1 MNPRKTSYKE
11 IFELIPGIEK
21 ACLEMGVN
29 IHSKSALGK
38 CIEAT
43 KKINNA
49 WESGDKTIS
58 NSPDFFDLLD
68 GMHLCGIIGTSI
80 KLFRDQTGFKDKIEL
95 LTKDELNFNISIHS
109 SSRNLLSEIII
120 ANTFKRINWQVN
132 WEEPDLIVEH
142 RVNNHTIRFAIACKM
157 LESINNLEKLLSK
170 AKKQIHN
177 NTSSA
182 VGVLKGLVAVDLSQ
196 IFNNNVLR
204 TLEFKDG
211 PSITKIL
218 ADDLQRFEKNHKRL
232 FDKLKSSNE
241 IIGLLLYSLN
251 SCVIRQGSPLP
262 HSVTQ
267 LNIHPFRSDNSV
279 YTATL
284 KMLPNLIE
292 Q

>member
-1 MNPRKTSYKE
+1 MNPNKTSYKE

-21 ACLEMGVN
+21 ACHETGVN

-49 WESGDKTIS
+49 WENSDTAIV
-58 NSPDFFDLLD
+58 NSPDFFDILD
-68 GMHLCGIIGTSI
+68 RLHLCGIIGSSV
-80 KLFRDQTGFKDKIEL
+80 KFFKDQTGFQDKIKW
-95 LTKDELNFNISIHS
+95 LTKDELAFNVSEHS
-109 SSRNLLSEIII
+109 RSRNFLSELII

-132 WEEPDLIVEH
+132 WEEPDLIVEQ

-157 LESINNLEKLLSK
+157 LESINNLKELLSG
-170 AKKQIHN
+170 AKKQIEN
-177 NTSSA
+177 NLSSRTK
-182 VGVLKGLVAVDLSQ
+182 VIKGLVAIDLSQ
-196 IFNNNVLR
+196 LFNNGALR
-204 TLEFKDG
+204 NREFRDEL
-211 PSITKIL
+211 SITKIL
-218 ADDLQRFEKNHKRL
+218 ADELQRFERNHKIL
-232 FDKLKSSNE
+232 FDKLKSSNK

-251 SCVIRQGSPLP
+251 SCVIRQESPLP
-262 HSVTQ
+262 YSVAQ